1 MGARDVA
8 GGEPSAPMDAAGFR
22 EHTGVSRETSD
33 RLALYA
39 DLLAKWQR
47 RINLVGPKT
56 LPDVWRRHMLDSAQL
71 HPLLPD
77 SARTVADLGSG
88 AGFPGLVLAAL
99 DSERAPELRRRIH
112 LIESDTR
119 KAAFLREAARQMGL
133 SDRVSVHA
141 RRIDALEPFAVDV
154 VTARALAPVGTLLD
168 YARRLTGGTPLC
180 LFLKGKRLEG
190 ELTDAKSAWYLKYS
204 LVPSVADPSGTILT
218 IEDFADVRSD
228 PG

>member
-1 MGARDVA
+1 MAEGK
-8 GGEPSAPMDAAGFR
+8 PSAPLDAAGFR
-22 EHTGVSRETSD
+22 EGTGVSRETSD

-71 HPLLPD
+71 HPLLPEP
-77 SARTVADLGSG
+77 ARTVADLGSG
-88 AGFPGLVLAAL
+88 AGFPGLVLAAMEA
-99 DSERAPELRRRIH
+99 DRVPGARRQVH

-119 KAAFLREAARQMGL
+119 KAAFLREAARRMGV
-133 SDRVSVHA
+133 SDSVSVQA
-141 RRIDALEPFAVDV
+141 RRIDALERLAVDV

-180 LFLKGKRLEG
+180 LFLKGKRLES
-190 ELTDAKSAWYLKYS
+190 ELTDAKSAWYLKYH